1 MLCLKDQ
8 IRNAGRADDP
18 RHLDRRTGRELPSVK
33 GDHHGN
39 MSTRE
44 NNNST
49 IASNIQNNDPN
60 RSSFRT
66 NRPTRGA
73 PHVTPEL
80 STANKPTNAP
90 PSSGTGLKFPE
101 SPNIMQKLSEITSSA
116 ENPVDNILSK
126 GKELIF
132 MKFGLGK

>member
-1 MLCLKDQ
+1 MILFKKDQ
-8 IRNAGRADDP
+8 LRNQGRIEEV
-18 RHLDRRTGRELPSVK
+18 RLQERRPGRELPPIK
-33 GDHHGN
+33 GDHFGN
-39 MSTRE
+39 MLTRE
-44 NNNST
+44 NNTSAN
-49 IASNIQNNDPN
+49 ASNMQNTNTN

-66 NRPTRGA
+66 NRTRGT
-73 PHVTPEL
+73 PHVIPEL
-80 STANKPTNAP
+80 SANKPPPTAP
-90 PSSGTGLKFPE
+90 TSGPGLKFPE

>member
-1 MLCLKDQ
+1 M
-8 IRNAGRADDP
+8 
-18 RHLDRRTGRELPSVK
+18 DRRGGRELPSIK
-33 GDHHGN
+33 GDQYGN
-39 MSTRE
+39 MLTRE
-44 NNNST
+44 NNIGPSATTMLNT
-49 IASNIQNNDPN
+49 DPN

-66 NRPTRGA
+66 NRTRGT
-73 PHVTPEL
+73 PNVIPEL
-80 STANKPTNAP
+80 SANKPSTAP

-101 SPNIMQKLSEITSSA
+101 SPNIMQKLSDLTSSA